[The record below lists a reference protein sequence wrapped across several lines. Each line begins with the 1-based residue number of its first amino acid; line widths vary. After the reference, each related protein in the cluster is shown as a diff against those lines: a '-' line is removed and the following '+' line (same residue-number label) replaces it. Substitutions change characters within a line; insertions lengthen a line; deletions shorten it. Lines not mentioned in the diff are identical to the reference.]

1 MDRKETRKR
10 QAREML
16 RQVEVVDE
24 STDIYV
30 HVYTRTH
37 TLERK
42 TKSCLHGQLNPAV
55 EIPCDK
61 KFTHRIGPS
70 QESSQDHDLNY
81 KGSPL

>member
-1 MDRKETRKR
+1 MDRKETRKG

-37 TLERK
+37 T
-42 TKSCLHGQLNPAV
+42 C
-55 EIPCDK
+55 
-61 KFTHRIGPS
+61 
-70 QESSQDHDLNY
+70 
-81 KGSPL
+81 